1 MHRGNIHENILDLLS
16 KQIGQ
21 IQEIHLFSTS
31 MSINVNSHEE
41 QQIYL
46 FQANHIKSWYNHQL
60 LLPQF
65 LLISQ
70 NFNKEKK
77 PELQ

>member
-46 FQANHIKSWYNHQL
+46 FQANHIKS
-60 LLPQF
+60 
-65 LLISQ
+65 
-70 NFNKEKK
+70 
-77 PELQ
+77 